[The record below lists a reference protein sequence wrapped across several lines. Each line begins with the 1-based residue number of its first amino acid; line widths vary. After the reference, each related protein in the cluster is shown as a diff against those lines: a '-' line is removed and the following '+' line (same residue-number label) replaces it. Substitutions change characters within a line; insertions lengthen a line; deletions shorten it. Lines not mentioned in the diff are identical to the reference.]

1 MAGPDFTIYSWL
13 SQRVD
18 ASNRPTSHYAEPCYS
33 TVARPQKMYGREDH
47 QQSESETGFYH
58 WRFRS
63 RGVFCLSAG
72 STGFGAWLT
81 VLMIGFASRH
91 WKGEYAVLRSLF
103 VNTLAPNALLL
114 ALQGRFDLTRL
125 IADPALGKLVLVLT
139 ASLWLILLVWQFTG
153 CFRSASLR
161 ISYSGSA
168 MNLYVVFFG
177 LLITV
182 IPVMGGMLSLSDQY
196 NRAQQGAVLSAESS
210 GKSYTLTLLNNEML
224 AFTGDINFGATRD
237 FVSILAA
244 HPNIQ
249 TVLLE
254 SDGGVIVEAR
264 GMANTILDN
273 GLNTRVESDCYS
285 ACTLVFI
292 SGRVR
297 SLGDKA
303 ALGFHQYLLETP
315 YYYPWVDPVSEAIKD
330 KQRFARQNVTPTFLN
345 KMYLYDHESLWIPSH
360 AELAQAGV
368 TTSEK

>member
-1 MAGPDFTIYSWL
+1 MVDIA
-13 SQRVD
+13 RV
-18 ASNRPTSHYAEPCYS
+18 AIHRLFS
-33 TVARPQKMYGREDH
+33 
-47 QQSESETGFYH
+47 
-58 WRFRS
+58 
-63 RGVFCLSAG
+63 
-72 STGFGAWLT
+72 
-81 VLMIGFASRH
+81 IG
-91 WKGEYAVLRSLF
+91 
-103 VNTLAPNALLL
+103 
-114 ALQGRFDLTRL
+114 
-125 IADPALGKLVLVLT
+125 
-139 ASLWLILLVWQFTG
+139 QFTH
-153 CFRSASLR
+153 
-161 ISYSGSA
+161 SYSGSA

-315 YYYPWVDPVSEAIKD
+315 YYYC
-330 KQRFARQNVTPTFLN
+330 L
-345 KMYLYDHESLWIPSH
+345 LYTSPSPRDGLLSRMPSS
-360 AELAQAGV
+360 A
-368 TTSEK
+368 